1 MRFMILVKA
10 SKESEAGQFPSAEMI
25 ATMGRFNEEMV
36 AAGVMLAGEGLHPS
50 SSGTR
55 VKFAA
60 RQRTVTEGPFPHTSE
75 LLAGFW
81 LIRVPSREEAL
92 AWVSRIPFADGE
104 EVELR
109 RVFEAEDFPAESMPP
124 AEVAREQALRD
135 ELARRA
141 QKPQ

>member
-10 SKESEAGQFPSAEMI
+10 SKESEAGQFPSAELI
-25 ATMGRFNEEMV
+25 AAMGRFNEEMV

-50 SSGTR
+50 SAGAR
-55 VKFAA
+55 VKFSG
-60 RQRTVTEGPFPHTSE
+60 RQRTVTEGPFPHASE
-75 LLAGFW
+75 LVAGFW
-81 LIRVPSREEAL
+81 LIQVPSRAEAL

-135 ELARRA
+135 EMTRRA
-141 QKPQ
+141 KKPQ

>member
-10 SKESEAGQFPSAEMI
+10 SKESEAGQFPSAELI
-25 ATMGRFNEEMV
+25 AAMGRFNEEMA

-50 SSGTR
+50 SSGVR
-55 VKFAA
+55 VKFSG
-60 RQRTVTEGPFPHTSE
+60 RERTVTEGPFAHTSE

-81 LIRVPSREEAL
+81 LIQVPSREEAL
-92 AWVSRIPFADGE
+92 AWVSRIPFTDGE

-141 QKPQ
+141 KTPQ

>member
-10 SKESEAGQFPSAEMI
+10 TKESEAGQFPSAELI
-25 ATMGRFNEEMV
+25 AAMGRFNEEMV
-36 AAGVMLAGEGLHPS
+36 AASVMLAGEGLHPS
-50 SSGTR
+50 SAGVR
-55 VKFAA
+55 VKFSG
-60 RQRTVTEGPFPHTSE
+60 RQRNVTEGPFLHTSE
-75 LLAGFW
+75 LVAGFW
-81 LIRVPSREEAL
+81 LIQVPSKEEAL

-124 AEVAREQALRD
+124 AKVAREQALRD

-141 QKPQ
+141 KKSQ